1 MPMKQTLVKPR
12 STLNK
17 SEINSRDAN
26 YAMETQN
33 IINVITGN
41 ITKSNKSF
49 KSTIIIL
56 ALSVISPEIIEST
69 EEAEQSD
76 SSQRSFS
83 AVGILNLGAGK
94 RSKDIIKNY
103 YRRIND
109 LKGSKL
115 DQISAW
121 IDSKPVNSE

>member
-33 IINVITGN
+33 IINVITGKYN
-41 ITKSNKSF
+41 EIEQ
-49 KSTIIIL
+49 
-56 ALSVISPEIIEST
+56 AQSVISPEIIEPT

-76 SSQRSFS
+76 STQRLFS
-83 AVGILNLGAGK
+83 
-94 RSKDIIKNY
+94 DITSEIWNQFKIIFD
-103 YRRIND
+103 RIMAE
-109 LKGSKL
+109 KS
-115 DQISAW
+115 
-121 IDSKPVNSE
+121 VFFR

>member
-56 ALSVISPEIIEST
+56 AQSVISPEIIEPT

-76 SSQRSFS
+76 STQRLFS
-83 AVGILNLGAGK
+83 
-94 RSKDIIKNY
+94 DITSEIWNQFKIIFD
-103 YRRIND
+103 RIMAE
-109 LKGSKL
+109 KS
-115 DQISAW
+115 
-121 IDSKPVNSE
+121 VFFR